1 MTMADNP
8 QWYTVLFHQQRPNRD
23 GYLALAGAPA
33 GGTHRARILLSEKK
47 GPSRPGTGPRR
58 HDRSA

>member
-47 GPSRPGTGPRR
+47 GPEQPRYRPPP
-58 HDRSA
+58 A

>member
-33 GGTHRARILLSEKK
+33 GRTDRARILLSEKK
-47 GPSRPGTGPRR
+47 GPEQPRYRPPPT
-58 HDRSA
+58 